1 MKKFSILLIALV
13 WMTGANCQW
22 FPLYL
27 SDTLVPVSI
36 YFTDANTGY
45 VSINNTVDYS
55 PAILKTIDGGTN
67 WIQQFSCFGNVVIG
81 PVFFPDTNTGYAI
94 IDYAPWPYG
103 SDDRLL
109 KTSNGGEN
117 WEIVYDF
124 QYPVASIFFTD
135 INIGYAVGGNG
146 PNEELMSKTIDGGLS
161 WTTQTLPGGI
171 ASLFFVDANIGYGV
185 AGTYSFPQHRTILKT
200 TNGGTDWITILD
212 EQDNALCSVF
222 FISADTGYA
231 AGYNVILKTVDG
243 GLNWDNL
250 QTGTYGCSFN
260 SIYFTDKNT
269 GYAVG
274 GDFEG
279 LIIKTKDAGLTWFAQ
294 EIVGAGYLEQ
304 LTSVFFPVSDTGYI
318 AGYNILLK
326 TTNGGGLPVGLI
338 NQKSDDFSVSIFPNP
353 SSNQITIETAPSEN
367 ILSTELTDLQGR
379 LIKKQDFGS
388 GSKTV
393 MDVYDVPKG
402 LYLVKIISD
411 KNIYS
416 NKVIID

>member
-13 WMTGANCQW
+13 WMTGANGQW

-27 SDTLVPVSI
+27 SDTLTPVSI
-36 YFTDANTGY
+36 YFTEANTGY
-45 VSINNTVDYS
+45 VSVNNTVDFS
-55 PAILKTIDGGTN
+55 PAILKTIDGGAN
-67 WIQQFSCFGNVVIG
+67 WIEQFSCPGNVVISS
-81 PVFFPDTNTGYAI
+81 VFFPDTTTGYAI

-109 KTSNGGEN
+109 KTSDGGAT

-124 QYPVASIFFTD
+124 QYFVGSIFFTD
-135 INIGYAVGGNG
+135 INTGYVVGDN
-146 PNEELMSKTIDGGLS
+146 LILKTIDGGLNWS
-161 WTTQTLPGGI
+161 TQTLPHGI

-185 AGTYSFPQHRTILKT
+185 AGSYNYPQHRTILKT
-200 TNGGTDWITILD
+200 TNGGSDWITILD
-212 EQDNALCSVF
+212 EQDNALSSVF
-222 FISADTGYA
+222 FTSADTGYA
-231 AGYNVILKTVDG
+231 AGYNVILKTTDG
-243 GLNWDNL
+243 GLNWVNL
-250 QTGTYGCSFN
+250 STGTFGCSFN
-260 SIYFTDKNT
+260 SIYFTDENT

-274 GDFEG
+274 GDNFGG
-279 LIIKTKDAGLTWFAQ
+279 LIIKTKDAGLTWFTQ

-304 LTSVFFPVSDTGYI
+304 LSSVFFPVSDTGYI

-338 NQKSDDFSVSIFPNP
+338 NKKSDDLSVSIFPNP
-353 SSNQITIETAPSEN
+353 SSKQMTIKIPSSEN
-367 ILSTELTDLQGR
+367 ILSAELTDLQGR